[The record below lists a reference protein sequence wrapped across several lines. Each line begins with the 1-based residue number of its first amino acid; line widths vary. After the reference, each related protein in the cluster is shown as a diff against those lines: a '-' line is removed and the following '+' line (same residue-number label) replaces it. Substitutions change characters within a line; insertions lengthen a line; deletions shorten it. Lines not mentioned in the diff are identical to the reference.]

1 MNRYQAGFLLRVLRL
16 QSALA
21 LALMCWISGTAAAQ
35 QTKTSEQSLETPPR
49 ITLSLTTATGAPDL
63 LSLALTGT
71 LSKYVAAE
79 VGGAALLPGA
89 FVRAGMRIP
98 LPFAPAGRAQ
108 DLLLLAGYRTVI
120 IPLPDNAGG
129 TYYGPTFTAGIRRW
143 DLLGSGLVWQLSGG
157 PWWPMHS
164 MLVDDLTGERRRE
177 WADRVGEVRLSFG
190 WRL

>member
-1 MNRYQAGFLLRVLRL
+1 MDGHQAGFLLPISRL
-16 QSALA
+16 QSALV
-21 LALMCWISGTAAAQ
+21 LALVCCVSGIAAAQ
-35 QTKTSEQSLETPPR
+35 QTKASEHGLETPPR

-79 VGGAALLPGA
+79 LGGAALLPGA

-108 DLLLLAGYRTVI
+108 DFLLLAGYRPVI

-129 TYYGPTFTAGIRRW
+129 IYYGPTFTAGIRRW
-143 DLLGSGLVWQLSGG
+143 DLLGRGLVWQLSAG

-164 MLVDDLTGERRRE
+164 TLVDDLTGERRRE
-177 WADRVGEVRLSFG
+177 WVDRVGEVRLSFG